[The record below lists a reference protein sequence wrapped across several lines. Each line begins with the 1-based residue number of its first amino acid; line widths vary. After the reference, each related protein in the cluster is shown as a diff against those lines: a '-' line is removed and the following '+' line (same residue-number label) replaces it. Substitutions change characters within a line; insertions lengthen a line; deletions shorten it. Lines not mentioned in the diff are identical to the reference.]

1 MERKLTAILSA
12 DVEGYSRLMGED
24 EEATIRTL
32 NFCRQQMTTTIQRH
46 RGRVVDAPGD
56 NLLAEFGSVV
66 DAVQCAVV
74 IQTTLRAENANLPQN
89 RRMEFRIGINLGDV
103 IVDGERIYGDG
114 VNIAARMEAL
124 AEGGGICV
132 SGTVFE
138 QVKGKVSVSFED
150 LGLQQVKNIA
160 ESIRAY
166 RAVLGSGTVSPEPQK
181 KVEVPRQDLR
191 EGSDLYKATLTARL
205 SPLLCR
211 GIDDVLLRHIKTLE
225 WAGDSTLAVVA
236 PINGRSRVVGTT
248 HPPEHPGRQN
258 SQPWGEGVLGFIAER
273 KLAGYVQRGTGRL
286 STGSNRPVFDRHGQV
301 LTEFPFVGRP
311 AGTLSW
317 SADAKWRY
325 YRPVF
330 EKSTA
335 NPWSDRVVGIVII
348 HSHADDADSL
358 FKTVEFQRQVDSIA
372 NEVSPYLDAIQVLT
386 GEEKL

>member
-32 NFCRQQMTTTIQRH
+32 TSYQKVMAPVIELH
-46 RGRVVDAPGD
+46 RGRVVDSPGD

-114 VNIAARMEAL
+114 VNIAARLEGL

-138 QVKGKVSVSFED
+138 QVKGKVSVNFED

-166 RAVLGSGTVSPEPQK
+166 RAVLGSGTVSAEPQK
-181 KVEVPRQDLR
+181 KVEAPREDLQR
-191 EGSDLYKATLTARL
+191 ITNLYNTLTSRL
-205 SPLLCR
+205 SPLLYR
-211 GIDDVLLRHIKTLE
+211 GIEDVLQRRKETFN
-225 WAGDSTLAVVA
+225 AGGGLNFVVLA
-236 PINGRSRVVGTT
+236 PISGFNRVVGTT
-248 HPPEHPGRQN
+248 YPAEHSGRQSN
-258 SQPWGEGVLGFIAER
+258 TRVGEGSRGFFVQR
-273 KLAGYVQRGTGRL
+273 RLSGYVRVSGVVQPKEG
-286 STGSNRPVFDRHGQV
+286 NRPVFDRYGQV
-301 LTEFPFVGRP
+301 LGEVPWRRHSNDFAHTVGV
-311 AGTLSW
+311 
-317 SADAKWRY
+317 KWMF
-325 YRPVF
+325 YRPIF
-330 EKSTA
+330 EKSAA
-335 NPWSDRVVGIVII
+335 NPWSDRVVGLINV
-348 HSHADDADSL
+348 HSTADDADSL
-358 FKTVEFQRQVDSIA
+358 FKTAEFQQQVDSIA
-372 NEVSPYLDAIQVLT
+372 TEVSPYLDAIQVLT